1 MSNKQQVRNVAL
13 KMVTLAMASH
23 DGGLLLTELSVVS
36 VEVDDI
42 GVGEDGHVLELGLSD
57 GWAVVRDDQEL
68 GLSISKSLHAHLVS
82 YTQKQK
88 VRSKFERH
96 SAVLIYLPILY
107 FPDLTTRVIL
117 ELRLS

>member
-13 KMVTLAMASH
+13 KMVNLAITSH

-88 VRSKFERH
+88 VRSKFKRH
-96 SAVLIYLPILY
+96 YAVLIYLPILY